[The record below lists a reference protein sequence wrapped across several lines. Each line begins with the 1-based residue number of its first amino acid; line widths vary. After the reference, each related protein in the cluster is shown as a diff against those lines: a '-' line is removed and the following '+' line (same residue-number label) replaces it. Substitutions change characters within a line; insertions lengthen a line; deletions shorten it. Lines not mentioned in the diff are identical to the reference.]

1 MGSSYQ
7 MCPRGFESVVYDGV
21 GRDLHEHR
29 NFSFL
34 PLGGDSSRPIG
45 FSRPD
50 RLSVKEACRGTPPN
64 PSREG
69 ESRG

>member
-1 MGSSYQ
+1 
-7 MCPRGFESVVYDGV
+7 MCPRGFESVVYNGV

-34 PLGGDSSRPIG
+34 PLGGDSSRLIG

-50 RLSVKEACRGTPPN
+50 ILSTKEDCRGTPPN